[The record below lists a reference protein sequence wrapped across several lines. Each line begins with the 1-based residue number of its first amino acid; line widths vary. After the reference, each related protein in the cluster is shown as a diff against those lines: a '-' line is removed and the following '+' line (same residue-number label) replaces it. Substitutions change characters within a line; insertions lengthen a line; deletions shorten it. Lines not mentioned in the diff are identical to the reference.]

1 MAYLYKRNI
10 DKPTPPLPA
19 TITTVDLS
27 VPASRHSHCLNEMK
41 VPAIGTDS
49 TSGSFASKMEIPDLS
64 ESSHI
69 TFMSYDD
76 YLRDIAS
83 MCKNDRMFME
93 RMKTFWNDIVEDE
106 KEDVE
111 QSLPSTK
118 PSCESGDGSK

>member
-10 DKPTPPLPA
+10 DKPIGLSTLPTPVPA
-19 TITTVDLS
+19 TITTVDL
-27 VPASRHSHCLNEMK
+27 PI
-41 VPAIGTDS
+41 PAIGTDS
-49 TSGSFASKMEIPDLS
+49 KLEIPDLS
-64 ESSHI
+64 EPSLPSHI

-106 KEDVE
+106 KDGMDKPL
-111 QSLPSTK
+111 QSTK
-118 PSCESGDGSK
+118 PSCQSGDGSR

>member
-10 DKPTPPLPA
+10 DKPIGLSTLPPPLPA
-19 TITTVDLS
+19 TITTVDLP

-41 VPAIGTDS
+41 IPAIGMD
-49 TSGSFASKMEIPDLS
+49 SKMEIPDLS
-64 ESSHI
+64 EPSHI

-83 MCKNDRMFME
+83 MCKKDRMFME